1 MTAMPMP
8 GLLLLENPGYARFSN
23 LTLKGYIPLIDAY
36 DCLVGVTDILILST
50 SVTFLTGMINFLVD
64 QLHLQLL

>member
-1 MTAMPMP
+1 MTAKPMP
-8 GLLLLENPGYARFSN
+8 GALLLDRPEYGKVLK
-23 LTLKGYIPLIDAY
+23 LTLKGQIPLTDAQ
-36 DCLVGVTDILILST
+36 DCLVGVTNTLSLST